1 MSLPHVLLGLLDDLP
16 RTGYDLA
23 RAIRSE
29 VEPVWKAEISQI
41 YPALARLRREGFVV
55 LRVLGPRRG
64 PHRNLYR
71 VTAAGRRELRRWLLE
86 TPPAP
91 RGRDDGLARIAF
103 LGSLGVPE
111 RRAVLR
117 AYESTV
123 AAEIARLSTAHPPEG
138 FLREAREGAVE
149 KLEGARRWVRSLLVA
164 LARSGPAHAPASG
177 SPNPSRPLAWPLP
190 RSSSRGVRLL
200 PRLPR
205 ETPHAA
211 ITERR
216 GKKK

>member
-1 MSLPHVLLGLLDDLP
+1 LSLPHVLLGLLACQP

-23 RAIRSE
+23 RAIRE
-29 VEPVWKAEISQI
+29 EMEPVWRSEISQI

-86 TPPAP
+86 PLPAP
-91 RGRDDGLARIAF
+91 RAKDDALARIAF
-103 LGSLGVPE
+103 LDLLPAPE

-117 AYESTV
+117 GYENV
-123 AAEIARLSTAHPPEG
+123 LAEEVARLRSARPPEG
-138 FLREAREGAVE
+138 FRREAREGAVE
-149 KLEGARRWVRSLLVA
+149 KLEGARRWARALL
-164 LARSGPAHAPASG
+164 G
-177 SPNPSRPLAWPLP
+177 
-190 RSSSRGVRLL
+190 RSSLSPAADVGAR
-200 PRLPR
+200 PR
-205 ETPHAA
+205 ESS
-211 ITERR
+211 